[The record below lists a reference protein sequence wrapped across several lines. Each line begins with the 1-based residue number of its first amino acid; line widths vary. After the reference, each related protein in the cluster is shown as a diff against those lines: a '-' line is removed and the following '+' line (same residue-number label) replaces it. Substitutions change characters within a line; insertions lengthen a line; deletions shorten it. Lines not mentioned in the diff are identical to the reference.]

1 MISMKKMG
9 ALMLSGVLAT
19 SMAFGLTSCSSG
31 SGEKTIAVVA
41 KGESHA
47 FWQSVKAGA
56 EAAGKE
62 KGYKVTFR
70 GPASE
75 SAKDLPSQ
83 KEMVDTAINNGPAG
97 MVLATIGEGFT
108 DSLKKRKKRAFL
120 LFSSTAVFGRRI
132 LKLWAGIIR
141 LFLLLRPVTEMLR
154 QWQRKNSLK
163 QSRLISPHLINMSSA
178 SFSTTRHQTGID
190 RAGGFTDKFK
200 ELAEADATTKG
211 KVTIESQVKPGDANN
226 AYKDALE
233 ALEQKGAK
241 AIFMSNE
248 GVVKQVL

>member
-97 MVLATIGEGFT
+97 MVLAL
-108 DSLKKRKKRAFL
+108 SL
-120 LFSSTAVFGRRI
+120 I
-132 LKLWAGIIR
+132 HI
-141 LFLLLRPVTEMLR
+141 
-154 QWQRKNSLK
+154 
-163 QSRLISPHLINMSSA
+163 
-178 SFSTTRHQTGID
+178 
-190 RAGGFTDKFK
+190 
-200 ELAEADATTKG
+200 
-211 KVTIESQVKPGDANN
+211 
-226 AYKDALE
+226 
-233 ALEQKGAK
+233 
-241 AIFMSNE
+241 
-248 GVVKQVL
+248 